1 MEMPSN
7 PPLIIADSSGL
18 VSLATSTDS
27 NHAAARLASERLR
40 KSHALILAPGDILTE
55 TLNILGKKS
64 GHSVALKTAEELLGS
79 DTVVVSDT
87 NEDIRRDALVLFR
100 KQPESVSFADC
111 VVMAFADYYSTDYIL
126 GFDQTFE
133 KNGYRLPG
141 APATKQA
148 A

>member
-7 PPLIIADSSGL
+7 SLLIIADSSGL

-27 NHAAARLASERLR
+27 NHSRARLGSERLR
-40 KSHALILAPGDILTE
+40 KSRALILVPGDIFTE

-79 DTVVVSDT
+79 DTVVVTDT

-100 KQPESVSFADC
+100 KQPEAVSFADC

-126 GFDQTFE
+126 GFDETFE

-141 APATKQA
+141 AAPEARA